1 MSERIEVGVI
11 IKGSDKA
18 ASDITKVSDSAKG
31 LGSSIKGAEGM
42 VGLLEDGLDR
52 MTNGAYSG
60 FKKATTAIKTFITGL
75 KLTKTAIIATGIG
88 ALVVAVGLL
97 VTYWDEISNLVNRV
111 SEKLIKQETNLTRQ
125 ISLQESELSLLK
137 QKIQIEELRNGESIL
152 LTGEY
157 KKQLLIQQEQN
168 LQLLENLQIQLQSEK
183 SKDKELSFW
192 DTIKATAAGML
203 GSNYKA
209 LSIAESLSKSSEKY
223 NEIQLKINES
233 KKKGLDI
240 DLQLAQIDS
249 DARKK
254 ADEADANEQDAIAT
268 AKAKADAKIAAQ
280 IILEDELYALSQS
293 AFERQELALQQEFD
307 KRSAIAEGN
316 AELLKLAEER
326 LIFDLAALQQKADD
340 DKAAAQKATDDR
352 LAADKQIADDKII
365 AREEATAQA
374 VKAARLGVVAA
385 GFDALKSMAKTEEG
399 QKKLAIAQILVNQ
412 GIALSSAI
420 AGAQASALSTGPG
433 AVFTAPGFTASMI
446 GLVLGSFAQ
455 IKGIMNQAG
464 ASTAGLDTSMPSTG
478 GGGLGGTTQL
488 ALTPS
493 LDSFGKGV
501 MNQAGASSGS
511 IGTSSGGGVS
521 SGMQLGL
528 TPNIEGVTQV
538 QQAIPPVKA
547 FVVQSQLADE
557 SALVAQLKAMASL

>member
-1 MSERIEVGVI
+1 MAERIEVGVI
-11 IKGSDKA
+11 IKGADKA
-18 ASDITKVSDSAKG
+18 ATDITKVSDSAKG

-42 VGLLEDGLDR
+42 VGLLEDGLDK

-60 FKKATTAIKTFITGL
+60 FKKAATAIKTFITGL

-97 VTYWDEISNLVNRV
+97 VTYWDEISNLVNGV

-125 ISLQESELSLLK
+125 ISLQETELSILK

-168 LQLLENLQIQLQSEK
+168 LQLLENLKIQLDSEV

-192 DTIKATAAGML
+192 EQTKAAAAGMFSTTAK
-203 GSNYKA
+203 G
-209 LSIAESLSKSSEKY
+209 LSIANSLAEKSEKA

-254 ADEADANEQDAIAT
+254 ADDAAANEQEAIAT

-340 DKAAAQKATDDR
+340 DKAAAQKVTDDR
-352 LAADKQIADDKII
+352 LAAEKQIADDKII

-374 VKAARLGVVAA
+374 VKAARLGIVAA

-399 QKKLAIAQILVNQ
+399 QKKLAISQILVNQ
-412 GIALSSAI
+412 GIAMSAAI
-420 AGAQASALSTGPG
+420 RTGLAAAANMPQPAGLFMAPGFVASALAIALT
-433 AVFTAPGFTASMI
+433 
-446 GLVLGSFAQ
+446 SFAS
-455 IKGIMNQAG
+455 I
-464 ASTAGLDTSMPSTG
+464 
-478 GGGLGGTTQL
+478 
-488 ALTPS
+488 
-493 LDSFGKGV
+493 KGV

-511 IGTSSGGGVS
+511 VGTSSGGGGAS
-521 SGMQLGL
+521 AQLAL
-528 TPNIEGVTQV
+528 TPTLESFEGDTLALPAVQAYVLQNNIADADALA
-538 QQAIPPVKA
+538 QALQN
-547 FVVQSQLADE
+547 QS
-557 SALVAQLKAMASL
+557 SL